1 MFSLHMF
8 FSMASRTT
16 VQRFDS
22 ECQKSVLYMLEVS
35 VVEAE

>member
-8 FSMASRTT
+8 FSSRTT

-35 VVEAE
+35 VVESE